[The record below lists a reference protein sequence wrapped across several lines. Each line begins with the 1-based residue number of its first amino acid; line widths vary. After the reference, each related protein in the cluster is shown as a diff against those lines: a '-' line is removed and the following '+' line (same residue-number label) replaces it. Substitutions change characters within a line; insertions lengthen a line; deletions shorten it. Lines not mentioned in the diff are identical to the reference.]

1 MNKIFKFIYLNTYSF
16 LLLFCGIISILL
28 PIYKVSKIFFI
39 PQVIV
44 FFIFFYYSVKLFSTY
59 KDKLIKYDI
68 LLKKNKDEFRP
79 ETFKIFMQAPCGR
92 LVTKSV
98 LQALNQKDKY
108 KELLIYK
115 EPFFVSVKNNFK
127 PTKTS
132 IYINEEFKWYI
143 LLCFQF

>member
-16 LLLFCGIISILL
+16 LLLFCGIICILV

-59 KDKLIKYDI
+59 KDKLIKCDI

-79 ETFKIFMQAPCGR
+79 ETFKVFMQAPCGR
-92 LVTKSV
+92 LVTKVV
-98 LQALNQKDKY
+98 LFELNLKEKY

-115 EPFFVSVKNNFK
+115 EPFIISIKNNFK

-132 IYINEEFKWYI
+132 IYINEEFK
-143 LLCFQF
+143 

>member
-1 MNKIFKFIYLNTYSF
+1 MDKIFKFIYLNTYSF
-16 LLLFCGIISILL
+16 LLLFCGIISILV
-28 PIYKVSKIFFI
+28 PFYKISKVLFI

-59 KDKLIKYDI
+59 KDKLIKCDI

-98 LQALNQKDKY
+98 LQDLNQKDKY

-132 IYINEEFKWYI
+132 IYINEAFK
-143 LLCFQF
+143 